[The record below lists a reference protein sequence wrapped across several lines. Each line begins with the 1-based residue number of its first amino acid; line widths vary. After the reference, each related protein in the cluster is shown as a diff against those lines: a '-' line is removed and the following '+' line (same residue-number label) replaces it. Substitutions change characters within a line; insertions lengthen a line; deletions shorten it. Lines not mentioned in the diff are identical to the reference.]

1 MMEPTVDRRTL
12 VAANALPDTIVQA
25 EEHATLLIIKAGLY
39 PPGRSPNPMV
49 LRLMAL
55 RLLVTDELGN
65 PRITAA
71 AESALARMEG
81 NL

>member
-1 MMEPTVDRRTL
+1 
-12 VAANALPDTIVQA
+12 
-25 EEHATLLIIKAGLY
+25 
-39 PPGRSPNPMV
+39 MV